1 MIKGFMRTLFAI
13 VSLLFAMN
21 AAFRFADGRTFGAA
35 LCSLAALGFLF
46 CAITYRSTWS
56 AR

>member
-13 VSLLFAMN
+13 VSLLFAIN
-21 AAFRFADGRTFGAA
+21 AVIRFADGRTFGAA

-56 AR
+56 A